1 MKTPKPDIVFIAG
14 TNDAWRRPVER
25 LIDNRLEMMTLDPTE
40 SIPEGLNVSS
50 VRIMVA
56 SPQDAKAFAP
66 LFPNLR
72 WIQSTWAGVD
82 ALARKYPCWRR
93 SDPLKRR
100 IRTSNV

>member
-14 TNDAWRRPVER
+14 TNDTWRRPVER

-50 VRIMVA
+50 VRIMVS
-56 SPQDAKAFAP
+56 SPQDAKAFAT

-82 ALARKYPCWRR
+82 ALRESIPDGVAVT
-93 SDPLKRR
+93 PLKC
-100 IRTSNV
+100 VF

>member
-25 LIDNRLEMMTLDPTE
+25 LIDNRLEMMTLDPTQ
-40 SIPEGLNVSS
+40 SIPEGLDVSS
-50 VRIMVA
+50 VQIMVA
-56 SPQDAKAFAP
+56 SPKDAKAFAP

-72 WIQSTWAGVD
+72 WIQSTWAGID
-82 ALARKYPCWRR
+82 ALAQSIPVGVAVT
-93 SDPLKRR
+93 PVKRR